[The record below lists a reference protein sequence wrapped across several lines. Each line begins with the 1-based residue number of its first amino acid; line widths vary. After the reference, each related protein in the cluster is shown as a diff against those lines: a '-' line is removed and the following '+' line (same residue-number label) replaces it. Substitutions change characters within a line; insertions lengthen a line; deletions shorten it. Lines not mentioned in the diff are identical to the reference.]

1 MQSDPEPAI
10 RTNTT
15 ICLGKIASK
24 LNDAT
29 RPKVLFPAF
38 AKALRDPFPHAR
50 LAGLRSITACQVS
63 YPALIARQTRLVS
76 LLLNL
81 IL

>member
-15 ICLGKIASK
+15 ICLGKIAGK
-24 LNDAT
+24 LNATT

-38 AKALRDPFPHAR
+38 SRALRDPFPHAR
-50 LAGLRSITACQVS
+50 LAGLRSLTACEVRHTVS
-63 YPALIARQTRLVS
+63 TVS
-76 LLLNL
+76 FGAND
-81 IL
+81 